1 MATAACPSWTE
12 KLIAELYGELAP
24 EQEREELRAHLH
36 RCTACSA
43 AWEDLTAARAALRT
57 VELPVPAP
65 PRLALFPLARRRAVL
80 PFAAGF
86 AAAAVLALGIGVG
99 WALRGSN
106 VPQTPL
112 ASTGLSDADKAAVAA
127 LVSERVAAERS
138 SFEQMLA
145 ARQTTAAA
153 PGVTRDEVAQLL
165 AASERRVDQRRA
177 TDMRYVLGEIGAAEL
192 RAGASIGETQKALQY
207 VALANNPGAS
217 LH

>member
-1 MATAACPSWTE
+1 MATQACSSWTE

-24 EQEREELRAHLH
+24 EGAREELRLHLR
-36 RCTACSA
+36 RCAACSA
-43 AWEDLTAARAALRT
+43 AWEDLAAAREALRT
-57 VELPVPAP
+57 VEFPVPAT

-86 AAAAVLALGIGVG
+86 AAAAVLMLGIGVG

-112 ASTGLSDADKAAVAA
+112 ASTGLNDADKAAVAA
-127 LVSERVAAERS
+127 LVRERVAEERK

-145 ARQTTAAA
+145 RQTPAT

-165 AASERRVDQRRA
+165 SASERRIDQRRA
-177 TDMRYVLGEIGAAEL
+177 TDMHYVLGEIGAAEM

-217 LH
+217 LR

>member
-1 MATAACPSWTE
+1 MATEACPSWKE
-12 KLIAELYGELAP
+12 KLVAELYGELAP
-24 EQEREELRAHLH
+24 EQEREELRAHLR
-36 RCTACSA
+36 RCTACAA
-43 AWEDLTAARAALRT
+43 AWEDLTAAREVLRT

-99 WALRGSN
+99 WALRGPATS
-106 VPQTPL
+106 PAPL
-112 ASTGLSDADKAAVAA
+112 ASAGLSEADKAAVAA
-127 LVSERVAAERS
+127 LVRERVAEERK
-138 SFEQMLA
+138 SFEQAM
-145 ARQTTAAA
+145 ARQASAA

-165 AASERRVDQRRA
+165 SASEHRIDQRRA
-177 TDMRYVLGEIGAAEL
+177 TDMRYMLGEIGAAEM

-207 VALANNPGAS
+207 VALANNPQAS

>member
-24 EQEREELRAHLH
+24 EQEREDLRAHLR

-57 VELPVPAP
+57 VELPIPAP

-99 WALRGSN
+99 WALRGST
-106 VPQTPL
+106 TPATAL
-112 ASTGLSDADKAAVAA
+112 AGLTEADKAAVAA
-127 LVSERVAAERS
+127 LVNERVAAERT

-145 ARQTTAAA
+145 ARTTTAAA
-153 PGVTRDEVAQLL
+153 PGLTRDEVAQLL

>member
-1 MATAACPSWTE
+1 MATQACSSWTE

-24 EQEREELRAHLH
+24 EGEREELRAHLG
-36 RCTACSA
+36 RCAACSA
-43 AWEDLTAARAALRT
+43 AWEDLTAAREALRS
-57 VELPVPAP
+57 VELPVPAT

-99 WALRGSN
+99 WALRGSAT
-106 VPQTPL
+106 PAAPL
-112 ASTGLSDADKAAVAA
+112 AATGLTDADKEAVAA
-127 LVSERVAAERS
+127 LVRERVAEERK

-145 ARQTTAAA
+145 RQTPAT
-153 PGVTRDEVAQLL
+153 PGITRDEVAQLL
-165 AASERRVDQRRA
+165 SASERRIDQRRA
-177 TDMRYVLGEIGAAEL
+177 TDMRYVLGEIGAAEM

>member
-24 EQEREELRAHLH
+24 EQEREELRAHLR
-36 RCTACSA
+36 RCAVCSA

-65 PRLALFPLARRRAVL
+65 PRLALFPLTRRRAVL

-99 WALRGSN
+99 WALRGSTA
-106 VPQTPL
+106 PATPL
-112 ASTGLSDADKAAVAA
+112 AATGLTETDKAAVAA
-127 LVSERVAAERS
+127 LVRERVAEERK
-138 SFEQMLA
+138 SFEQMLT
-145 ARQTTAAA
+145 ARQTGAA
-153 PGVTRDEVAQLL
+153 PGLTRDEVAQLL